1 MLVHILRTKNHVWT
15 TKPGDY
21 IVESASPDKPWL
33 EVIDKSLYLV
43 PLDWEKINVIWQGWV
58 LPGERVH
65 FYIVYLNLHHVSQ
78 VLFIMCIQITF
89 RRCCYLWHISL
100 MMYAGIS
107 PKLLVT
113 NESTLIIV
121 DTRLGG
127 QKSINLGGLIRA
139 IDFDYQSN
147 KLFWID
153 SASRNINS

>member
-1 MLVHILRTKNHVWT
+1 
-15 TKPGDY
+15 
-21 IVESASPDKPWL
+21 
-33 EVIDKSLYLV
+33 
-43 PLDWEKINVIWQGWV
+43 
-58 LPGERVH
+58 
-65 FYIVYLNLHHVSQ
+65 
-78 VLFIMCIQITF
+78 
-89 RRCCYLWHISL
+89 

-127 QKSINLGGLIRA
+127 RKSISPGGLIRA
-139 IDFDYQSN
+139 IDFDYLSN